1 MRKRCVRSLTW
12 RPARRLLL
20 LAGTMTRAH
29 GFRQLLGSPP
39 TTATFKL
46 HTLLGALGLG
56 SLGLFCACGLDA
68 GEPATSEVASEL
80 SVSSFVTSSCTT
92 AVVIGLSKQIANEI
106 GCMNPS
112 SLVRFAA
119 GSGVVITSNAVLP
132 FLAANARTDLLAVGD
147 VRVNSAFRTVAQQ
160 YLLLQW
166 HNLGRCGITAAAA
179 VGQSNHESGRAVDL
193 ANESTRITAMAN
205 HHWSHDVPGDPVHFD
220 HLSSAD
226 IRGKDT
232 LAFQR
237 LWNRNHPDDKIAA
250 DGAYGPQTEAR
261 LKKSPA
267 TGFATGALC
276 TPRAQV
282 AEIVAVDGP
291 DRIAPG
297 QKAHYRITITNNTD
311 ADWPDTTRLQM
322 AGGTASELY
331 DPASWAS
338 NVEVGAIGAAVPA
351 GSQGVVEL
359 DIVAPGVTTQTPI
372 AAELVLVDGTTQVG
386 SIDFAVTVTPDGD
399 DNLSGDSD
407 DQTDGEVSSSGCT
420 AGGGAGWLAFAPVLL
435 VWRRRRLR

>member
-1 MRKRCVRSLTW
+1 
-12 RPARRLLL
+12 LLL
-20 LAGTMTRAH
+20 LEGTMTRAH
-29 GFRQLLGSPP
+29 GFQQLLGSLP
-39 TTATFKL
+39 TAATFRL
-46 HTLLGALGLG
+46 HTVLGALGLG

-68 GEPATSEVASEL
+68 SGLDASGPATGEIASEL

-112 SLVRFAA
+112 SLVRFSA
-119 GSGVVITSNAVLP
+119 GNGVTITSNAVLP
-132 FLAANARTDLLAVGD
+132 FLAANAKTDLLAVGD
-147 VRVNSAFRTVAQQ
+147 VRVNSAFRTIAQQ

-179 VGQSNHESGRAVDL
+179 VGRSNHESGRAVDL

-237 LWNRNHPDDKIAA
+237 LWNRNHPGDTIAA
-250 DGAYGPQTEAR
+250 DGDYGPQTEAR

-267 TGFATGALC
+267 TGFATGASC
-276 TPRAQV
+276 TPRAHV

-297 QKAHYRITITNNTD
+297 QKAHYQITVTNNTD
-311 ADWPDTTRLQM
+311 ADWPDTTQLRT
-322 AGGTASELY
+322 ADGNASELY

-338 NVEVGAIGAAVPA
+338 NVEVGAIGAAVPVGA
-351 GSQGVVEL
+351 LGVFEL
-359 DIVAPGVTTQTPI
+359 DIVAPSVATQTPI
-372 AAELVLVDGTTQVG
+372 ATELALVDGTTQVG
-386 SIDFAVTVTPDGD
+386 SVTLAVTVTPDGD
-399 DNLSGDSD
+399 ENLSGDSD
-407 DQTDGEVSSSGCT
+407 DQTDGDVSGGCT
-420 AGGGAGWLAFAPVLL
+420 AGGGAGWLAFAPVVL
-435 VWRRRRLR
+435 VLRRRRCR